1 MAQAHAEALKHLP
14 DEALTEALARTPADY
29 YVIWNGFNCP
39 SRAGSVRARALRLIE
54 EIWEPVPLRIL
65 LTRAARLSGLSGLDP
80 DAVRSAI
87 RMHQSAIPA
96 AYFLARRTLSGDYLR
111 PLSCATLPAIAGRR
125 PHRRS
130 VGRSVS
136 IGPSRRSGGFGRAL
150 G

>member
-1 MAQAHAEALKHLP
+1 MAQARAEALKHLP

-29 YVIWNGFNCP
+29 YVIWNGFKCP

-96 AYFLARRTLSGDYLR
+96 AYFLARRTMSGDYLAVTDV
-111 PLSCATLPAIAGRR
+111 PYPALRSQRLRAGDLI
-125 PHRRS
+125 
-130 VGRSVS
+130 VGRS
-136 IGPSRRSGGFGRAL
+136 GDRFQ
-150 G
+150 